1 MFGHIWGLRKKL
13 KGTCLHRIYV
23 KVKVGAYLSWSSQE
37 KLHCTQVTRDG
48 GFQAVSLAR
57 ILIFGQF
64 IVLRKKLKETWRA
77 SICSN
82 GFNYRVWI
90 MGLVLPY
97 ERDETPFFLLQIF
110 GLFSHKSCEPYY
122 NSKMVASRQD
132 LPFWACF
139 FYTIVSSYLNS
150 FCLYRYFI
158 TISQSRIILESLQLF
173 FPNDG

>member
-1 MFGHIWGLRKKL
+1 M
-13 KGTCLHRIYV
+13 KGTSSIGYV

-37 KLHCTQVTRDG
+37 KLHCTQVTSDG

-97 ERDETPFFLLQIF
+97 ERDETPLLSPPDIWF
-110 GLFSHKSCEPYY
+110 
-122 NSKMVASRQD
+122 V
-132 LPFWACF
+132 
-139 FYTIVSSYLNS
+139 
-150 FCLYRYFI
+150 
-158 TISQSRIILESLQLF
+158 
-173 FPNDG
+173 FPQKL